1 VEVLR
6 VVVGRFNCVMATAF
20 KLASCAAVVD
30 FAPATSS
37 SPSTET
43 RIVPRRRFQNG
54 RVYKRGNKWVGSYRE
69 YEADP
74 ETGKRARRTIT
85 FDESV
90 TSRRTAK
97 DALKP
102 YLDDYNAKAKVTA
115 EPAPPKRG
123 KTVGA
128 LIEEWTGKILPNR
141 KPSGA
146 RAALSH
152 IRAYILPQLGA
163 IPLREMYLSQHQAFV
178 TAVGQ
183 RVDRRKTAENV
194 YGTLASILN
203 LGRKWGY
210 AVPSVEK
217 RDIVFP
223 ADKRPQPQIFFFDAD
238 TAARVI
244 NAASYPFKLMML
256 IAAVCG
262 LRIGEVTAL
271 KVSSLDFKRKLIHIT
286 AALDYATRKE
296 GTPKSG
302 PSAAP
307 VCMSDLLTKHLRDW
321 LDKHYKPNPDGYLF
335 TNSKGKPFLSD
346 NVVKYGVHRA
356 MANLG
361 IETPKGVHVGIHC
374 FRHGVTSELL
384 ESGTPIH
391 VVTRL
396 MRHADSKVT
405 LQYYAHIVGDA
416 ERVASEKFSQR
427 IGQNITQLES
437 DSELESTSSVKT
449 A

>member
-1 VEVLR
+1 ME
-6 VVVGRFNCVMATAF
+6 NIM
-20 KLASCAAVVD
+20 
-30 FAPATSS
+30 
-37 SPSTET
+37 
-43 RIVPRRRFQNG
+43 PRRRFQSG
-54 RVYKRGNKWVGSYRE
+54 RVYQRGTRWVGSYRE
-69 YEADP
+69 YDINP

-85 FDESV
+85 FDACVRSK
-90 TSRRTAK
+90 RAAK

-102 YLDDYNAKAKVTA
+102 YLDDYNAKAKA
-115 EPAPPKRG
+115 NAKPAPQPRNG

-128 LIEEWTGKILPNR
+128 LIEEWNEKILPNR
-141 KPSGA
+141 KPGGA

-152 IRAYILPQLGA
+152 IRAYIVPQLGA
-163 IPLREMYLSQHQAFV
+163 VPLREMNLSRHQAFV

-194 YGTLASILN
+194 YGTLTSILN

-210 AVPSVEK
+210 AIPSVEK

-223 ADKRPQPQIFFFDAD
+223 ADKKPQPQIFFFGAD

-244 NAASYPFKLMML
+244 NAAAYPYKLML
-256 IAAVCG
+256 LVAAVCG

-271 KVSSLDFKRKLIHIT
+271 KVSSLDFRRKLIHVT

-296 GTPKSG
+296 GTPKTG

-321 LDKHYKPNPDGYLF
+321 LDRHYKPNPDGYLF
-335 TNSKGKPFLSD
+335 INSKGKPYLSD

-356 MANLG
+356 MGKLG
-361 IETPKGVHVGIHC
+361 IETAKGTHVGIHC

-396 MRHADSKVT
+396 MRHADSNVT
-405 LQYYAHIVGDA
+405 LQHYAHIVGDA

-427 IGQNITQLES
+427 IGRNLSQLES
-437 DSELESTSSVKT
+437 NCEFESNSAAKS

>member
-1 VEVLR
+1 
-6 VVVGRFNCVMATAF
+6 MATA
-20 KLASCAAVVD
+20 LQLGLVVD
-30 FAPATSS
+30 SAPATSS
-37 SPSTET
+37 PPRIEST
-43 RIVPRRRFQNG
+43 IISRRRFQTG
-54 RVYKRGNKWVGSYRE
+54 RVYLRGTKWVGTFRE
-69 YEADP
+69 YEANP

-85 FDESV
+85 FDETV
-90 TSRRTAK
+90 TSKRAAES
-97 DALKP
+97 ALQP
-102 YLDDYNAKAKVTA
+102 YLDAYNAKAKENARPT
-115 EPAPPKRG
+115 PPKGG
-123 KTVGA
+123 KTVSVLVG
-128 LIEEWTGKILPNR
+128 EWSDKILPNR
-141 KPSGA
+141 KPGGA

-152 IRAYILPQLGA
+152 IRTYILPLLGE
-163 IPLREMYLSQHQAFV
+163 LHLQDLNLSQHQSFV

-194 YGTLASILN
+194 YGTLGSILN

-210 AVPSVEK
+210 ATPSVQK
-217 RDIVFP
+217 RDVVFP
-223 ADKRPQPQIFFFDAD
+223 ADKKSQPQIFFFDAD

-244 NAASYPFKLMML
+244 NAAVYPFKLMLL

-271 KVSSLDFKRKLIHIT
+271 KVSSLDFRRKLIHIT

-307 VCMSDLLTKHLRDW
+307 VCMSDLLTKHLHDW
-321 LDKHYKPNPDGYLF
+321 LTKHYKPNADGYLF
-335 TNSKGKPFLSD
+335 INSKGKPFKSE
-346 NVVKYGVHRA
+346 NVVRSGVHRA
-356 MANLG
+356 MAKLG
-361 IETPKGVHVGIHC
+361 IETPKGTHVGIHC

-396 MRHADSKVT
+396 MRHADSNVT
-405 LQYYAHIVGDA
+405 LEHYAHIVGDA
-416 ERVASEKFSQR
+416 ERIASEKFSQR